1 MRLATVGSRK
11 IKDIDLRE
19 FLRDMNEQPD
29 VIISGGANGI
39 DTLAAEYAVKN
50 GIELIVIRPDY
61 DKYGRAATHIRNRQ
75 IVEQSDA
82 VLAIW
87 DGESRGTLSTI
98 NSAKRLRKEIK
109 VVKIDLP
116 C

>member
-1 MRLATVGSRK
+1 MRLAIVGSRK
-11 IKDIDLRE
+11 IKDIDLGE

-87 DGESRGTLSTI
+87 GGESRGTLSTI

>member
-1 MRLATVGSRK
+1 MRLAIVGSRK
-11 IKDIDLRE
+11 IKNIDLCE

-29 VIISGGANGI
+29 VIISGGANGV
-39 DTLAAEYAVKN
+39 DTLAAEYAVRN
-50 GIELIVIRPDY
+50 DIELIVIRPDY

-98 NSAKRLRKEIK
+98 NSAKRLRKEVK

>member
-1 MRLATVGSRK
+1 MRLAIVGSRK

-61 DKYGRAATHIRNRQ
+61 DKYGRAATHIRNTQ

>member
-1 MRLATVGSRK
+1 MRLAIVGSRK

-82 VLAIW
+82 VLALW

>member
-1 MRLATVGSRK
+1 MRLAIVGSRK

>member
-1 MRLATVGSRK
+1 MRLAIVGSRK

-82 VLAIW
+82 VLALW

-98 NSAKRLRKEIK
+98 NSAKSLRKEIK